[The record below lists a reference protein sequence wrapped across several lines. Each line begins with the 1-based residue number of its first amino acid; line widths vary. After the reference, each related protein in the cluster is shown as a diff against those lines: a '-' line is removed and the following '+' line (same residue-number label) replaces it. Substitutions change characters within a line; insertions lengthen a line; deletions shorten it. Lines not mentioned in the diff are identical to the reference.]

1 MPRRESR
8 RFKIMKFFKFSLT
21 TYLLL
26 LIIVGAFVVRLYK
39 IDNPVADWHAW
50 RQADTAA
57 VARSFYKE
65 GFNPFMP
72 KYDDMSPVS
81 EITPGKVNI
90 ERHRMVEF
98 PIYNSIVYFAYLL
111 NGGVDE
117 RIARLVSV
125 LFSLGSLIFIYLI
138 TKKYA
143 GALAGLCAA
152 FFFGFIPFSI
162 FFSRVILPEP
172 ALVFFSLGT
181 LFFFDKWI
189 WQEKKSYYFLG
200 MLFGMLALLIK
211 PYAAFYGLPLI
222 YSFIKK
228 EGRIFPIPVK
238 YFLVLPIFVP
248 FAFWRLWISQF
259 PEGIPASSWL
269 LNGNGIRFRPAF
281 WRWIVVDR
289 FNREI
294 LSGIGMFLLGLG
306 AVIKPS
312 GKNGYFLHMILLA
325 MFAFLA
331 VFATGNVQHDYYQT
345 FIIPALSIMVGVG
358 FSYLLSGKV
367 FLIPRLFSIPLVLFI
382 TLLMFYFTW
391 NEVKGLYQVNN
402 GSHVNAGR
410 RADQIL
416 PQDAIVV
423 APNMGDTAFLYQ
435 VNRPGFPVITMDLSE
450 MRKLYGVTH
459 YVSVNYDNR
468 TNWLMKKY
476 TVMDK
481 TEEFVIIDL
490 TKESSMSA
498 ELGDKEPAN

>member
-1 MPRRESR
+1 MKI
-8 RFKIMKFFKFSLT
+8 FKLGFA

-26 LIIVGAFVVRLYK
+26 LIIIGAFVVRLYK
-39 IDNPVADWHAW
+39 LDSPVADWHSW
-50 RQADTAA
+50 RQADTAS
-57 VARSFYKE
+57 VARSFYQE

-81 EITPGKVNI
+81 EIVPGIVNI

-98 PIYNSIVYFAYLL
+98 PIYNSIVYFGYLI

-117 RIARLVSV
+117 RIARLVSIF
-125 LFSLGSLIFIYLI
+125 FSLGSLIFVYLL

-143 GALAGLCAA
+143 GVFAGLCAA
-152 FFFGFIPFSI
+152 FFFGFLPFNI

-181 LFFFDKWI
+181 LFFFDRWI
-189 WQEKKSYYFLG
+189 WISRKQDYFLG
-200 MLFGMLALLIK
+200 MFFGVCALLIK

-222 YSFIKK
+222 YSLIKK
-228 EGRIFPIPVK
+228 EGRIFPIPVR
-238 YFLVLPIFVP
+238 YFLMLPIFVP

-281 WRWIVVDR
+281 WRWIVNDR
-289 FNREI
+289 LNREI
-294 LSGIGMFLLGLG
+294 LSGLGMFIFGLG
-306 AVIKPS
+306 VVLKPVM
-312 GKNGYFLHMILLA
+312 KNGYFLHFVLLS

-345 FIIPALSIMVGVG
+345 FIIPALAIFLGVG
-358 FSYLLSGKV
+358 FASLLSGKIY
-367 FLIPRLFSIPLVLFI
+367 FIPRLFTIPVVLFL

-402 GSHVNAGR
+402 GSHVSAGR

-416 PQDAIVV
+416 PKDAIVV

-435 VNRPGFPVITMDLSE
+435 VNRPGFPVITEDLSE
-450 MRKLYGVTH
+450 MRKDYGVSH
-459 YVSVNYDNR
+459 YVSVNFDNR

-476 TVMDK
+476 IVMDK
-481 TEEFVIIDL
+481 TAEYVIIDL
-490 TKESSMSA
+490 TKESSLSA

>member
-1 MPRRESR
+1 M
-8 RFKIMKFFKFSLT
+8 
-21 TYLLL
+21 
-26 LIIVGAFVVRLYK
+26 RLYK
-39 IDNPVADWHAW
+39 LDNPVADWHSW

-57 VARSFYKE
+57 VARSFYQE
-65 GFNPFMP
+65 GFNPFYP

-81 EITPGKVNI
+81 EITPGKVNLL
-90 ERHRMVEF
+90 RHRMVEF
-98 PIYNSIVYFAYLL
+98 PIYNSIVYFGYLL

-117 RIARLVSV
+117 RIARLVSI
-125 LFSLGSLIFIYLI
+125 LFSLGSLVFVYLL

-143 GALAGLCAA
+143 GALAGLSAA
-152 FFFGFIPFSI
+152 FFFAFLPFNI

-181 LFFFDKWI
+181 LYFFDRWI
-189 WQEKKSYYFLG
+189 WNEKKSDYFLG
-200 MLFGMLALLIK
+200 MAFGMTALLIK

-222 YSFIKK
+222 YSYIKK
-228 EGRIFPIPVK
+228 EQRIFPIPIR

-281 WRWIVVDR
+281 WRWIVGDR
-289 FNREI
+289 LNREI
-294 LSGIGMFLLGLG
+294 LSGLGLFLVG
-306 AVIKPS
+306 LGVVLKPAMR
-312 GKNGYFLHMILLA
+312 NGYFLHFILLS
-325 MFAFLA
+325 MFAFVS

-345 FIIPALSIMVGVG
+345 FIIPALAIFLGIG
-358 FSYLLSGKV
+358 FASMFSGRT
-367 FLIPRLFSIPLVLFI
+367 FFIPRLFSIPLVLFI

-391 NEVKGLYQVNN
+391 NEVRGLYQINN
-402 GSHVNAGR
+402 GSHVNAGK

-416 PQDAIVV
+416 PKNAIVV

-450 MRKLYGVTH
+450 MRKEYGVTH

-476 TVMDK
+476 TVLDK
-481 TEEFVIIDL
+481 TSEFVIIDL
-490 TKESSMSA
+490 TRESSESA
-498 ELGDKEPAN
+498 ALGDKEPAN